1 MIITIPSTT
10 QDIGIQLSTHYAAQ
24 KKKNIQTLFQIFSSI
39 KFLCRQGLPLR
50 GDGTEADGN
59 LQQLLK
65 MQVKEDH
72 NLAEWLRRKDNVYTS
87 SEIQNEVIRH
97 MGITLLRNMA
107 TEFRSSPF
115 LTIMADE
122 TTDASS

>member
-24 KKKNIQTLFQIFSSI
+24 KKNIQTLFQIFSSI

-72 NLAEWLRRKDNVYTS
+72 NLAEWLRRKGNVYTS